1 MTEEEVTERH
11 AMGGEGPQTKA
22 SAGTEATEAAV
33 AASGG
38 GGTRYKSAV
47 MVRLLLAKN
56 LRLCDTVYEF

>member
-56 LRLCDTVYEF
+56 